1 MMVNDLCYE
10 SVGVTTDWYFPGF
23 LIIFAGGW
31 DGLFMESLRQLFLIK
46 IVIIRLNRH
55 FFWRFRRIIMLRGGG
70 CGGSG
75 GVVSL
80 HHLVCHLI
88 GYMAQ
93 FILEL
98 KQLLF

>member
-75 GVVSL
+75 CVVSSL
-80 HHLVCHLI
+80 
-88 GYMAQ
+88 GSR
-93 FILEL
+93 F
-98 KQLLF
+98 